1 MDEDLKAFYEYNSM
15 LMEPWDGPAAL
26 AFTDGRSIVATL
38 DRNGL
43 RPARY
48 VVTEDGYV
56 ILSSEAG
63 VLPVDESRVISKNRL
78 RPGRMLLIDTEE
90 GRIITNEEIKK
101 KVASAHPY
109 KQWIDENMVRLSDLV
124 EEYQSSAKAPAKAA
138 SRSKAKKN
146 AADLYTV
153 SDIEVR
159 QKMFGYTY
167 EDIRKMVIPMAG
179 TGAEAIGAMGN
190 DSPIAVLSDKPQLL
204 YNYFKQLFAQVTNP
218 PIDCIREDIV
228 IMERMYLGNE
238 GNIIEPKA
246 TDARHIALPS
256 PILKDEELL
265 AVKNIKRK
273 GFKSVV
279 LPILYEAN
287 GDGHTLEKAMD
298 DLCKAASSAV
308 EKGTNIL
315 VLSDRDADADRSPIP
330 ALLAVAGLHQHL
342 VRAGQRHMTSI
353 VLESGEP
360 REVHHFA
367 LLVGYGASA
376 INPYMAYATIAD
388 EISHQRLDKDL
399 VISGE
404 DLRVRLVDAHA

>member
-1 MDEDLKAFYEYNSM
+1 
-15 LMEPWDGPAAL
+15 
-26 AFTDGRSIVATL
+26 
-38 DRNGL
+38 
-43 RPARY
+43 
-48 VVTEDGYV
+48 
-56 ILSSEAG
+56 
-63 VLPVDESRVISKNRL
+63 
-78 RPGRMLLIDTEE
+78 MLLIDTEE

-256 PILKDEELL
+256 PILKDEELA

-279 LPILYEAN
+279 LPILYEAS

-298 DLCKAASSAV
+298 DL
-308 EKGTNIL
+308 
-315 VLSDRDADADRSPIP
+315 
-330 ALLAVAGLHQHL
+330 
-342 VRAGQRHMTSI
+342 
-353 VLESGEP
+353 
-360 REVHHFA
+360 
-367 LLVGYGASA
+367 
-376 INPYMAYATIAD
+376 
-388 EISHQRLDKDL
+388 
-399 VISGE
+399 
-404 DLRVRLVDAHA
+404 